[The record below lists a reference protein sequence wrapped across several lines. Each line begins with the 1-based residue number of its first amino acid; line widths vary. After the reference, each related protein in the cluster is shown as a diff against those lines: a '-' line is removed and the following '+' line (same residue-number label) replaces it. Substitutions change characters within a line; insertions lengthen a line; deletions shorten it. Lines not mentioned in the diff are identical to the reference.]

1 MVLDDT
7 EKSDEGTLVKT
18 LKTLVHF
25 LPGGQS
31 KQISRGAEKYPP
43 LQWSTFALSSSPKS
57 VFRLAR
63 ENRWTMTAGDKVRLF
78 NISVP
83 GPDKGGV
90 FDRMKCDPAERA
102 KHSVELINKLE
113 RGFANH
119 CGHVIP
125 LWVHYLMAEDRSAE
139 VIRRVNE
146 FVEHVDAGCH
156 GWEVRFAR
164 KFGVIYAAMTM
175 GIDAGLLPWPKS
187 LPRKVATKCY
197 RKARNAAKTDQ
208 ERAAEGIV
216 KLRKIVEEDGRLV
229 DASNRDQADR
239 PIKIPSKSIGI
250 RFSKEGRLK
259 YGILDASMTKIF
271 RTKRAK
277 ALFTKRLAKAGI
289 LADGHGHAGTVQE
302 RVKIMHR
309 GKIIHRPRL
318 WVIDAKKFK
327 KHTGPRD

>member
-1 MVLDDT
+1 
-7 EKSDEGTLVKT
+7 
-18 LKTLVHF
+18 
-25 LPGGQS
+25 
-31 KQISRGAEKYPP
+31 
-43 LQWSTFALSSSPKS
+43 
-57 VFRLAR
+57 
-63 ENRWTMTAGDKVRLF
+63 MTPGDKVRLF

-83 GPDKGGV
+83 GPDKGGI
-90 FDRMKCDPAERA
+90 FDRINCGLAERA
-102 KHSVELINKLE
+102 QRSVELIAKLE
-113 RGFANH
+113 RGFVNH

-125 LWVHYLMAEDRSAE
+125 LWVRYLMAEDRSAE
-139 VIRRVNE
+139 IVTLVDDFVHRVS
-146 FVEHVDAGCH
+146 ASGH

-175 GIDAGLLPWPKS
+175 GINAGLLPWPKS